1 MDILTSF
8 MIYTTVIIVIEY
20 SIMRQYSASTSG
32 LVISN
37 VLQLLVFLQWAV
49 RMFSEVRE
57 KLSSVKQVNKFANKI
72 N

>member
-1 MDILTSF
+1 

-20 SIMRQYSASTSG
+20 AIQRQYSASTSG

-57 KLSSVKQVNKFANKI
+57 KLASVKQVR
-72 N
+72 

>member
-1 MDILTSF
+1 LDILTSF

-20 SIMRQYSASTSG
+20 AIQRQYSASTSG

-57 KLSSVKQVNKFANKI
+57 KLASVKQVR
-72 N
+72 